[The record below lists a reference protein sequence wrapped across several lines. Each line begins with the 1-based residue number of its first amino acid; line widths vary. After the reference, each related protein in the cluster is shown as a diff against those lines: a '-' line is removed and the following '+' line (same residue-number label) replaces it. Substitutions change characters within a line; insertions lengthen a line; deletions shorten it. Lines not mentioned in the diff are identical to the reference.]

1 MGSRDAVQLLQ
12 RFEQTPTNLA
22 DTPDRVDTMLNSK
35 FKGYSQ
41 TDEPMD
47 GKQSRGIDIDLVVQ
61 LGENRDGE
69 DGFEQYGC
77 P

>member
-1 MGSRDAVQLLQ
+1 MDGGDAVQLLQ
-12 RFEQTPTNLA
+12 RLEQDPTSLA
-22 DTPDRVDTMLNSK
+22 DTPDRVDIMLNSK

-47 GKQSRGIDIDLVVQ
+47 GKQSRGIDIGLVVQ

-69 DGFEQYGC
+69 NGIDKK
-77 P
+77 